1 MNTER
6 KILFSVRSS
15 FRIDSLLLCNFTIV
29 PLIACFLLE
38 DNITEDNKDEKM
50 KEFLHS
56 SAEK

>member
-15 FRIDSLLLCNFTIV
+15 FRIDSLLLCIFTIV
-29 PLIACFLLE
+29 LLIACFLLE
-38 DNITEDNKDEKM
+38 DITEDNKDEKM
-50 KEFLHS
+50 EEFLHS